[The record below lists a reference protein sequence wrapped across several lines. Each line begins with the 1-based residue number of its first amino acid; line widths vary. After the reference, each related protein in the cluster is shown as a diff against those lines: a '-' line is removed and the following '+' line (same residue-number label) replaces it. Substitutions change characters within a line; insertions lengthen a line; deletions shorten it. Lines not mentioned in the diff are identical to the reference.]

1 MVPMVLLAAV
11 DDAEEDRPVIEEARR
26 LADALGEEVTVVH
39 VLSQRVFRGLE
50 QEAVEE
56 AGRTIEI
63 DAIRERATAAAEDLA
78 AAVDADVNAE
88 GLVGT
93 PAEEILR
100 FAEDQDVSYIVIG
113 GRRRTPIGKVLFGS
127 VTQSVLVSA
136 TMPVVTVMRG

>member
-1 MVPMVLLAAV
+1 MAIIAAV
-11 DDAEEDRPVIEEARR
+11 DDAEEDRPVIDEAIH
-26 LADALGEEVTVVH
+26 LGDAVGEPVVILH

-63 DAIRERATAAAEDLA
+63 DAIRERATAAAEDIA
-78 AAVDADVNAE
+78 ATADSEVDAV

-93 PAEEILR
+93 PAEEILKY
-100 FAEDQDVSYIVIG
+100 ADEHDPSYIIIG

-127 VTQSVLVSA
+127 VAQSVLVSA
-136 TMPVVTVMRG
+136 TMPVVTVMR

>member
-1 MVPMVLLAAV
+1 MVLLAAV

-39 VLSQRVFRGLE
+39 VLSQRVFRSLE

-63 DAIRERATAAAEDLA
+63 DAIRERATAAAEELA

-93 PAEEILR
+93 PAEEILQY
-100 FAEDQDVSYIVIG
+100 ADEQDASYIVIG

-136 TMPVVTVMRG
+136 TMPVVTVMRE